1 MDIWDAYRELTVG
14 ISELDFDAEA
24 QPSRLLLTL
33 PHAFPVAVNSSD
45 QVLIAASTLGSGR
58 MVVLSH
64 ETYLSSP
71 KFHHFVLNSIAWLS
85 SSPAS
90 SHAGSIA
97 LSQSLRGSAL
107 SQLLLRQ
114 GLGVIDEPS
123 ELSEEEENN
132 EVEVEEKQKETH
144 GGIAVL
150 CTDAYAARDWG
161 ALERF
166 VRRGGG
172 LLVGGQAWSWT
183 TMNGNPADPLDGFP
197 GNRVMGVA
205 GILVSRDTAEKGP
218 VVVSDEVPEA
228 AILYSYKPCYGADY
242 EQIAATINCAD
253 IALGTEHPSQ
263 VVAHGSMAFPLLV
276 DGEGRAVVG
285 ASRHGAG
292 RVVVFGHETIAA
304 TRPSA
309 RPALASALAWLAGGG
324 APPPSTGLAM
334 VGTVGIRAGSHLAG
348 LKETLTDLGVPRVVE
363 FDSFPS
369 GARPPNLS
377 VFCCPAYG
385 PFAGLEEEKGDL
397 GRDGEEVE
405 AIREF
410 VAQGGGGLLVAGQA
424 WWWSSSRPG
433 MSAVDLYPG
442 NRIINSMG
450 LTITAV
456 GCGEGRLLLSGRPL
470 QTVPA
475 LDCPRSTA
483 PISLRLGLRDF
494 ACHLT
499 KKSQLSGPRLTNLV
513 SLLRRDL
520 VPLLGSRDP
529 AFRPLR
535 AIVWDLLR
543 GPLWPDLAAVGPERP
558 VQAHNVV
565 DGLLVSLL
573 TALCNGGGGGGGR
586 RGGHGRGGE
595 EFFSLGDIFPGRP
608 LEPMY
613 RGWQEVTIDVSSK
626 EGLTW
631 ISTGLYAPPAQRV
644 LLDFP
649 SLALGRGIQIQLG
662 CHTDQLYGSKTMK
675 RHPEVTRSVPV
686 VRREMDRGAMEVA
699 SSWGGLLYLLVP
711 EGVSLGKIRVRVRGA
726 ARAPYFKLGETSLQ
740 RWQEFERHYP
750 APWSELACDSL
761 ILTVPSEAARG
772 LADPESL
779 MRLWDRMMGAIAYL
793 AAEPHP
799 SARPERIVVDEQISH
814 GWMHAG
820 YPIMVHRGSIPK
832 LLNEEEMRAEGMW
845 GPLHELGHNRQR
857 PAWNFP
863 PHTTEATNNLFAV
876 YVHEEV
882 LGVVRARAHPD
893 LRPAERER
901 RLRDHVDAG
910 SPIGAW
916 TVFTCLETYLQLQ
929 EAFGWDP
936 FVQLFGDYQRA
947 ASTPS
952 TMEAKM
958 SEWAERFSRCVGR
971 NLGPF
976 FSAWGWRLRPGLEAA
991 LATLDPWDDDPMV
1004 ALAAHPNA

>member
-1 MDIWDAYRELTVG
+1 AYRELTAG

-71 KFHHFVLNSIAWLS
+71 KFHHFLLNSIAWLS
-85 SSPAS
+85 SSPA
-90 SHAGSIA
+90 
-97 LSQSLRGSAL
+97 
-107 SQLLLRQ
+107 Q

-132 EVEVEEKQKETH
+132 EVEVEEKRKETH
-144 GGIAVL
+144 GSISVL

-172 LLVGGQAWSWT
+172 LLVGGQAWYWT
-183 TMNGNPADPLDGFP
+183 TVNGNPADPLDGFP
-197 GNRVMGVA
+197 GNRVMGAA

-218 VVVSDEVPEA
+218 VMVSDEVPEA

-242 EQIAATINCAD
+242 EQIAAAIDCAE
-253 IALGTEHPSQ
+253 IALGTECPSQ

-309 RPALASALAWLAGGG
+309 RPALASALAWLAGGD

-348 LKETLTDLGVPRVVE
+348 LKETLTNLGVPRVVE
-363 FDSFPS
+363 FDSFP
-369 GARPPNLS
+369 R
-377 VFCCPAYG
+377 
-385 PFAGLEEEKGDL
+385 
-397 GRDGEEVE
+397 VE

-456 GCGEGRLLLSGRPL
+456 ACGEGRLLLSGRPL

-543 GPLWPDLAAVGPERP
+543 GPLWPDLAAVGPE
-558 VQAHNVV
+558 
-565 DGLLVSLL
+565 
-573 TALCNGGGGGGGR
+573 
-586 RGGHGRGGE
+586 
-595 EFFSLGDIFPGRP
+595 SLGDIFPGRP
-608 LEPMY
+608 LEPTY

-631 ISTGLYAPPAQRV
+631 VSTGLYAPPAQRV
-644 LLDFP
+644 LLDLP

-662 CHTDQLYGSKTMK
+662 CHTDQLYDSKTMK
-675 RHPEVTRSVPV
+675 RHPEVTRSMPV
-686 VRREMDRGAMEVA
+686 VRGEMDRGAMEVA

-740 RWQEFERHYP
+740 HWQEFERHYP

-772 LADPESL
+772 LADPERL
-779 MRLWDRMMGAIAYL
+779 MRLWDRMTGAIAYL

-820 YPIMVHRGSIPK
+820 YPIMVHRASIPK
-832 LLNEEEMRAEGMW
+832 LLNEQEMRAEGMW

-882 LGVVRARAHPD
+882 LGVARARAHPD

-910 SPIGAW
+910 CPLAAW

-936 FVQLFGDYQRA
+936 FVRLFGDYQRA

-971 NLGPF
+971 NLAPF
-976 FSAWGWRLRPGLEAA
+976 FSAWGW
-991 LATLDPWDDDPMV
+991 
-1004 ALAAHPNA
+1004 